1 MRDKFNLVDGIIKLK
16 KDRNAIILVHNYQNE
31 EVQQVADF
39 LGDSLDL
46 SRKARDVTEDV
57 IVFCG
62 VNFMAETAKILS
74 PDKVVLLPAKD
85 ARCPMADMVT
95 ADDVRKQ
102 KAFYPKAT
110 VVCYVNTTAEVKAEC
125 DVCCTS
131 AIAVKVVENV
141 PSDTIL
147 FFPDRNL
154 AGYVQ
159 RFTQKRVI
167 PWPGYCYVHRKFKA
181 DEITAAHSTCH
192 GATIVVHPECDP
204 EVIDL
209 ADEVR
214 STGGLVK
221 LAEESEKDR
230 IVVGTEEGMIK
241 RLQREYPEKEFYS
254 LGPARVCVNMK
265 KIRLEDVYQSLLN
278 MQYQV
283 KLPEDTMNRARTSL
297 EKMVQLV

>member
-110 VVCYVNTTAEVKAEC
+110 VVCYVNTTA
-125 DVCCTS
+125 
-131 AIAVKVVENV
+131 
-141 PSDTIL
+141 
-147 FFPDRNL
+147 
-154 AGYVQ
+154 
-159 RFTQKRVI
+159 
-167 PWPGYCYVHRKFKA
+167 
-181 DEITAAHSTCH
+181 
-192 GATIVVHPECDP
+192 
-204 EVIDL
+204 
-209 ADEVR
+209 
-214 STGGLVK
+214 
-221 LAEESEKDR
+221 
-230 IVVGTEEGMIK
+230 
-241 RLQREYPEKEFYS
+241 
-254 LGPARVCVNMK
+254 
-265 KIRLEDVYQSLLN
+265 
-278 MQYQV
+278 
-283 KLPEDTMNRARTSL
+283 
-297 EKMVQLV
+297 